1 MHNYMTISLP
11 VLQNSD
17 LFFSI
22 MNDGKSINIIITSI
36 TIVVVTCHNKPH
48 VYINSQF

>member
-17 LFFSI
+17 LFFST
-22 MNDGKSINIIITSI
+22 MKDGKSINIITSI